1 MVYIHHS
8 DSGLLNTTDMDNVQK
23 HNDDIAYFIA
33 FCLETYK
40 NANGMNGAE
49 VSELFSMTRL
59 TEFLAENFESIHTQS
74 PQWIIEEINEYLSS
88 KQKKS

>member
-1 MVYIHHS
+1 MINPTQIY
-8 DSGLLNTTDMDNVQK
+8 NENKQ
-23 HNDDIAYFIA
+23 NDDIAYFIA

-49 VSELFSMTRL
+49 VSELFSMTGL

-74 PQWIIEEINEYLSS
+74 PQWIIEEINEYLSAHN
-88 KQKKS
+88 K

>member
-1 MVYIHHS
+1 
-8 DSGLLNTTDMDNVQK
+8 
-23 HNDDIAYFIA
+23 
-33 FCLETYK
+33 
-40 NANGMNGAE
+40 MNGAE
-49 VSELFSMTRL
+49 VSELFSMTGL

>member
-49 VSELFSMTRL
+49 ASELFSMTGL

-74 PQWIIEEINEYLSS
+74 PKWIIEEINEYLSAHN
-88 KQKKS
+88 K